1 MTIKDLISSEAT
13 PLKPTDT
20 AEHALGLLMEM
31 RVRHLPVV
39 NSDGELVGVVS
50 EDQLLDL
57 ASGPEARVETML
69 RGVPA
74 TAEPETHLFDVTK
87 TMVEHD
93 LTTLPIAERGGKYV
107 GLVKRH
113 DIFNRFAKMLSTQ
126 ESGAIVALEV
136 DPRDYSLSKLVYTI
150 EQNGVKILSIAS
162 ETPDEDAS
170 KIRVTLKLNVKDA
183 TRVRHMLDHY
193 GYHVVAT
200 FSDDASD
207 EDLQLRVQEFMRYLE
222 V

>member
-1 MTIKDLISSEAT
+1 MTIRDLISTSAQ
-13 PLKPTDT
+13 PLGPEDT
-20 AEHALGLLMEM
+20 AEHALGLLMEL
-31 RVRHLPVV
+31 RVRHMPVV
-39 NSDGELVGVVS
+39 DESGMLVGVVS
-50 EDQLLDL
+50 EDQLLET
-57 ASGPEARVETML
+57 ASGPEAKISTVLGPKPVRA
-69 RGVPA
+69 RPD
-74 TAEPETHLFDVTK
+74 THLFDVTK

-93 LTTLPIAERGGKYV
+93 LTTLPVAEEDGRYV

-162 ETPDEDAS
+162 ETPEDDGG

-183 TRVRHMLDHY
+183 TRVRHMLEHY
-193 GYHVVAT
+193 GYHVIAT
-200 FSDDASD
+200 FSDDTDD

>member
-1 MTIKDLISSEAT
+1 MKIRDLISTTTS
-13 PLKPTDT
+13 PLRPDDT
-20 AEHALGLLMEM
+20 AEHALGLLMEV

-39 NSDGELVGVVS
+39 DSRQRLVGIVS
-50 EDQLLDL
+50 EDRLLDS
-57 ASGPEARVETML
+57 ASGPDAKIETL
-69 RGVPA
+69 LGP
-74 TAEPETHLFDVTK
+74 EPVSAAPDTHLFDVTK

-93 LTTLPIAERGGKYV
+93 LTTLPIADEDGTYI

-113 DIFNRFAKMLSTQ
+113 DIFNRFARMLSTQ

-162 ETPDEDAS
+162 EATESEAG
-170 KIRVTLKLNVKDA
+170 KIHVTLKLNVKDA
-183 TRVRHMLDHY
+183 TRVRHMLEHY

-200 FSDDASD
+200 FSDDTTD

>member
-39 NSDGELVGVVS
+39 NSDGDLVGVVS

-57 ASGPEARVETML
+57 ASGPEARVDTLL

-162 ETPDEDAS
+162 ETPDEDAG

>member
-1 MTIKDLISSEAT
+1 MTIRDLISSDAS
-13 PLKPTDT
+13 PLKQSDT
-20 AEHALGLLMEM
+20 AEHALGQLMEM

-39 NSDGELVGVVS
+39 DRKGMLVGVIS
-50 EDQLLDL
+50 EDQLLEL
-57 ASGPEARVETML
+57 ASGPEARIDGLLGPIPV
-69 RGVPA
+69 R
-74 TAEPETHLFDVTK
+74 AEPDTHLFDVTK

-93 LTTLPIAERGGKYV
+93 LTTLPISESDGTYV

-162 ETPDEDAS
+162 ETPEDDGG

-193 GYHVVAT
+193 GYHVIAT
-200 FSDDASD
+200 FSDDATD
-207 EDLQLRVQEFMRYLE
+207 EDFQLRVQEFMRYLE

>member
-1 MTIKDLISSEAT
+1 MTIKDLISTDDT

-20 AEHALGLLMEM
+20 AEHALGLLMET

-39 NSDGELVGVVS
+39 SDDGKLLGVVS
-50 EDQLLDL
+50 EDQLLEM
-57 ASGPEARVETML
+57 ATGPEATIDTML
-69 RGVPA
+69 GPHPV
-74 TAEPETHLFDVTK
+74 TAAPDTHLFDVTQ

-93 LTTLPIAERGGKYV
+93 LTTLPIAESDGKYI

-126 ESGAIVALEV
+126 ESGAIVALEL
-136 DPRDYSLSKLVYTI
+136 DPRDYSLSQLVYTI

-162 ETPDEDAS
+162 ESPDDAGG

-193 GYHVVAT
+193 GYNVIAT
-200 FSDDASD
+200 FSDDTTS

>member
-1 MTIKDLISSEAT
+1 MKIRDLISTSVP
-13 PLKPTDT
+13 PLSPEDT
-20 AEHALGLLMEM
+20 AEHALGLLMEH

-39 NSDGELVGVVS
+39 DENDYLVGVVS
-50 EDQLLDL
+50 EDQLLES
-57 ASGPEARVETML
+57 ASGPDAKISTLLGRKPVSAS
-69 RGVPA
+69 PD
-74 TAEPETHLFDVTK
+74 THLFDVTK

-93 LTTLPIAERGGKYV
+93 LTTLAVAEDGRRYV

-113 DIFNRFAKMLSTQ
+113 DIFDRFAKMLSTQ
-126 ESGAIVALEV
+126 ESGAIVALEE

-150 EQNGVKILSIAS
+150 EQNGGKILSIAS
-162 ETPDEDAS
+162 ESPDTEGG
-170 KIRVTLKLNVKDA
+170 KIRVTLKLNVTDA
-183 TRVRHMLDHY
+183 TRVRHMLEHY

-200 FSDDASD
+200 FSDETTD

>member
-1 MTIKDLISSEAT
+1 MTIRDLISSEAS
-13 PLKPTDT
+13 PLKQSDT
-20 AEHALGLLMEM
+20 AEHALGQLMEL

-39 NSDGELVGVVS
+39 DGKGKLVGVIS
-50 EDQLLDL
+50 EDQLLEL
-57 ASGPEARVETML
+57 ASGPDARIDSL
-69 RGVPA
+69 LGA
-74 TAEPETHLFDVTK
+74 TPVRAEPDTHLFDVTK

-93 LTTLPIAERGGKYV
+93 LTTLPISESDGTYV

-162 ETPDEDAS
+162 ETPEDDGGR
-170 KIRVTLKLNVKDA
+170 IRVTLKLNVKDA

-193 GYHVVAT
+193 GYNVIAT
-200 FSDDASD
+200 FSDDATD

>member
-1 MTIKDLISSEAT
+1 
-13 PLKPTDT
+13 
-20 AEHALGLLMEM
+20 MEL

-39 NSDGELVGVVS
+39 DDGDALVGVVS
-50 EDQLLDL
+50 EEQLLES
-57 ASGPEARVETML
+57 ASGPDAQISTLLGQRPVCAS
-69 RGVPA
+69 PD
-74 TAEPETHLFDVTK
+74 THLFEVTK
-87 TMVEHD
+87 MMVEHD
-93 LTTLPIAERGGKYV
+93 LTTLPIAEDGLRYV

-113 DIFNRFAKMLSTQ
+113 DIFDRFAKMLSTQ
-126 ESGAIVALEV
+126 ESGAIVALEE

-150 EQNGVKILSIAS
+150 EQNGGKILSIAS
-162 ETPDEDAS
+162 EAPDEEGG

-183 TRVRHMLDHY
+183 TRVRHMLEHY

-200 FSDDASD
+200 FSDDTND

>member
-39 NSDGELVGVVS
+39 NSDGELIGVVS

-57 ASGPEARVETML
+57 ASGPEARVDTLL

-136 DPRDYSLSKLVYTI
+136 DPRDYSLSQLVYTI

-162 ETPDEDAS
+162 ETPDEDAG

>member
-1 MTIKDLISSEAT
+1 MTIRDLISTSA
-13 PLKPTDT
+13 PHLKPLDT
-20 AEHALGLLMEM
+20 AEHALGLLMEL

-39 NSDGELVGVVS
+39 DEGMLVGVIS
-50 EDQLLDL
+50 EDLLL
-57 ASGPEARVETML
+57 ENASGPDANIESLLGREPVS
-69 RGVPA
+69 
-74 TAEPETHLFDVTK
+74 AEPDTHLFDVTK

-93 LTTLPIAERGGKYV
+93 LTTLPIAEADGTYV

-113 DIFNRFAKMLSTQ
+113 DIFNQFAKMLSTQ

-136 DPRDYSLSKLVYTI
+136 NPRDYSLSKLVYTI

-162 ETPDEDAS
+162 EAPESETGQ
-170 KIRVTLKLNVKDA
+170 IRVTLKLNVKDA
-183 TRVRHMLDHY
+183 TRVRHMLEHY

-200 FSDDASD
+200 FSDEAAS
-207 EDLQLRVQEFMRYLE
+207 EDIQARVQEFMRYLE

>member
-1 MTIKDLISSEAT
+1 MTIRDLISTSA
-13 PLKPTDT
+13 PHLKPGDT
-20 AEHALGLLMEM
+20 AEHALGLLMEV

-39 NSDGELVGVVS
+39 DHDDLVGVIS
-50 EDQLLDL
+50 EDTLLES
-57 ASGPEARVETML
+57 ASGPDAPIASLLGPKPVSAA
-69 RGVPA
+69 PD
-74 TAEPETHLFDVTK
+74 THLFDVTK

-93 LTTLPIAERGGKYV
+93 LTTLPIAEEDGTYV

-136 DPRDYSLSKLVYTI
+136 NPRDYSLSKLVYTI

-162 ETPDEDAS
+162 ESPESETGQ
-170 KIRVTLKLNVKDA
+170 IRVTLKLNVNDV
-183 TRVRHMLDHY
+183 TRVRHMLEHY

-200 FSDDASD
+200 FSDEAAT
-207 EDLQLRVQEFMRYLE
+207 EDIQLRVQEFMRYLE